1 MLETRKGGRPSRRP
15 DKETLQ
21 HLSDMLT
28 IEQIA
33 QLYCVDRSTVC
44 NWKKYY
50 RLPPKIGRP
59 TKRPSARKLRNL
71 CKTCSYMENGGRLGV
86 SPSTVASWVYFYR
99 QKNEKKG
106 VWCVMNDMFLD
117 DIKKD
122 VSVTTYT
129 DTSTSNSKWLVM
141 NCTVH
146 IQIYL
151 SSIKFPGGKVIGRDA
166 DLPSVNS

>member
-33 QLYCVDRSTVC
+33 QLYCVDRSIVC

-50 RLPPKIGRP
+50 RLPPKIGCP

-71 CKTCSYMENGGRLGV
+71 CKTCSYMEIGGRLGV

-106 VWCVMNDMFLD
+106 V
-117 DIKKD
+117 
-122 VSVTTYT
+122 
-129 DTSTSNSKWLVM
+129 
-141 NCTVH
+141 
-146 IQIYL
+146 
-151 SSIKFPGGKVIGRDA
+151 
-166 DLPSVNS
+166 

>member
-50 RLPPKIGRP
+50 RLPP
-59 TKRPSARKLRNL
+59 
-71 CKTCSYMENGGRLGV
+71 
-86 SPSTVASWVYFYR
+86 SWVYFYR

-106 VWCVMNDMFLD
+106 V
-117 DIKKD
+117 
-122 VSVTTYT
+122 
-129 DTSTSNSKWLVM
+129 
-141 NCTVH
+141 
-146 IQIYL
+146 
-151 SSIKFPGGKVIGRDA
+151 
-166 DLPSVNS
+166 

>member
-50 RLPPKIGRP
+50 RLPPKIGTP
-59 TKRPSARKLRNL
+59 NKAS
-71 CKTCSYMENGGRLGV
+71 V
-86 SPSTVASWVYFYR
+86 ST
-99 QKNEKKG
+99 QIKKS
-106 VWCVMNDMFLD
+106 VQNMFLHGNWWAFRCF
-117 DIKKD
+117 
-122 VSVTTYT
+122 T
-129 DTSTSNSKWLVM
+129 
-141 NCTVH
+141 
-146 IQIYL
+146 
-151 SSIKFPGGKVIGRDA
+151 
-166 DLPSVNS
+166 